1 MTVPTTK
8 VEYSYATTALA
19 DGSFQ
24 YGITAFV
31 AEAGELPHSS
41 LFLYEITDVVD
52 ATQDAFIRVAT
63 PYDLEN
69 VLVGRDPARDVG
81 NSYYLSSTLTRN
93 YTDLNLAVQAKEA
106 VKSRVND
113 GVRSWYDF
121 SSDFMGDTDVY
132 HPTAD
137 ATYEVQLQDAY
148 YAARTTRQD
157 AETAFAASEAS
168 LVLARD
174 AATANTAITAA
185 YKVQLDYITRARAYW
200 DTYFGIIQ
208 TITSGLGF
216 AGKTKTYQTTV
227 AQLIADADPADPLYS
242 VWVAAYATQEANL
255 ETLSN
260 NEISATQLTAELLTS
275 YQSLTG
281 LYNTSLQ
288 QATVKNN
295 AVSAAVILKKE
306 AEALL
311 ASALLAE
318 DAALALALAVC
329 PTFVPTT

>member
-8 VEYSYATTALA
+8 VEYTYSTVALA

-24 YGITAFV
+24 YDITAFV
-31 AEAGELPHSS
+31 SEAGELPHSS
-41 LFLYEITDVVD
+41 LFLYQITDEVD

-81 NSYYLSSTLTRN
+81 NTYYLSSTLTRK

-148 YAARTTRQD
+148 YEARTTRQD
-157 AETAFAASEAS
+157 AETAFADSEAA

-174 AATANTAITAA
+174 AATLQTTMTAA
-185 YKVQLDYITRARAYW
+185 YKTQLDYVTRARAYW
-200 DTYFGIIQ
+200 DTFYGIIQ
-208 TITSGLGF
+208 TVASGLGF
-216 AGKTKTYQTTV
+216 AGKTKTYQTTA
-227 AQLIADADPADPLYS
+227 AQLLATIDPSDPMYAT
-242 VWVAAYATQEANL
+242 WTGAYAAQEANL
-255 ETLSN
+255 ETLTN
-260 NEISATQLTAELLTS
+260 NEISATQLTAELLAS
-275 YQSLTG
+275 YQALTG

-288 QATVKNN
+288 QITTKNN
-295 AVSAAVILKKE
+295 AVSAAVIVKKE